1 MDRPN
6 DIQLGHVVLY
16 VRDLEVSLR
25 FYRDALGLNET
36 IRLFNGR
43 AAMLTGGRTHHELML
58 IAVGDAPGPAQ
69 GRRLGLYHIA
79 WKVGEDL
86 DALRSAYQ
94 RLQEVGATIAGMA
107 DHTISQS
114 IYLHDPDGNEVEVYV
129 DDPTIDWRR
138 DSSWADQPVKP
149 LRLDTRAE
157 G

>member
-1 MDRPN
+1 MTHPRAQGT
-6 DIQLGHVVLY
+6 IELGHVVLY
-16 VRDLEVSLR
+16 VRDLEPSLR

-36 IRLFNGR
+36 ARLFNGR

-58 IAVGDAPGPAQ
+58 IAVGDAPGPAR

-86 DALRSAYQ
+86 GALRSALE
-94 RLQEVGATIAGMA
+94 RLQAAEISIAGMA

-114 IYLHDPDGNEVEVYV
+114 LYLHDPDGNEVEIYV

-138 DSSWADQPVKP
+138 DQGWIDEPVKP
-149 LRLDTRAE
+149 LRLD
-157 G
+157 